1 MLQIVAEA
9 LLRAEVALRS
19 AVLTYDEAGELRPM
33 AFDVLGIDAVVTDL
47 RVSHRD
53 NLPAV
58 TGVGEDLLVARH
70 RRVETDLAV
79 DLAIRADGSPCKNSS
94 VFEGKF
100 CRIRHE

>member
-33 AFDVLGIDAVVTDL
+33 AFDVLGIDAVITNL
-47 RVSHRD
+47 RVGHRD

-58 TGVGEDLLVARH
+58 AGIREDLLVAGH
-70 RRVETDLAV
+70 RRIEANFAV
-79 DLAIRADGSPCKNSS
+79 DFATGADGCPCKNSS
-94 VFEGKF
+94 VFERKF